1 MADIG
6 VSLHNAIEVY
16 KKNWQKML
24 FAAFLV
30 FVPLIVA
37 YAIEIVF
44 LFSIG
49 YDFSEKAFH
58 EALFSKYDYY
68 SAVLSPFVI
77 MFIVAY
83 FICMFLYLGYL
94 RYQNLCFTKEPKLEE
109 IHHFLKYRKLD
120 TILFFIIFSIVISL
134 ILSPLIIGIL
144 LSRLESVASIAFM
157 FFLLIVCCLAMIL
170 FSFSHIAFSIE
181 DLGPDAAIKRSF
193 NLVKENYFTTILF
206 FAVFFIIF
214 FLIFIVESIFIILA
228 FLFALTIILIPVSFI
243 IYILIL
249 LFNVSFG
256 NLWMI
261 SFYREMAK
269 SQPQRARVK
278 KVGRDSRDRAK
289 ANL

>member
-6 VSLHNAIEVY
+6 ASLHNAIEVY

-30 FVPLIVA
+30 YIPIIVA
-37 YAIEIVF
+37 YTIEIAF

-49 YDFSEKAFH
+49 YNFSEEFST
-58 EALFSKYDYY
+58 ETLFSEY
-68 SAVLSPFVI
+68 
-77 MFIVAY
+77 AY
-83 FICMFLYLGYL
+83 FMVPILVMILAAYFVYMFLNLGYL
-94 RYQNLCFTKEPKLEE
+94 RYLNLCFTKEPKLVE
-109 IHHFLKYRKLD
+109 ILHFLKYRKLD
-120 TILFFIIFSIVISL
+120 TILFFIIFGIVISL
-134 ILSPLIIGIL
+134 ILSPLIIEIL

-170 FSFSHIAFSIE
+170 FSFSHVAFSIE
-181 DLGPDAAIKRSF
+181 NLGPDAAIKRSF

-214 FLIFIVESIFIILA
+214 FLIFIVEYILIILA
-228 FLFALTIILIPVSFI
+228 FLLMLTIILIPLSFI
-243 IYILIL
+243 IFILIL

-261 SFYREMAK
+261 SFYKEMAK
-269 SQPQRARVK
+269 SQPQSSRVK
-278 KVGRDSRDRAK
+278 R
-289 ANL
+289 